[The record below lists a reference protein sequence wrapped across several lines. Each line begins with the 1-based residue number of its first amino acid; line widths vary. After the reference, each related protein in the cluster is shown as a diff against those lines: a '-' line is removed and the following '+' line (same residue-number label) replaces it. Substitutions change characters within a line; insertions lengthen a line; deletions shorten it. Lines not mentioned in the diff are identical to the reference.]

1 MKVPFSQDYW
11 QTGTYMFTAGQAQA
25 PGAPF
30 NFCQFND
37 PEYNSLYAQAL
48 AQLDAGKRA
57 DLIHQMAHIDY
68 DRGGYIVPYFFPVI
82 DAASQK
88 VGGVNESANG
98 YSPGGNDFAN
108 FWLT

>member
-1 MKVPFSQDYW
+1 
-11 QTGTYMFTAGQAQA
+11 MFTAGQSQA

-48 AQLDAGKRA
+48 AELDAGKRA
-57 DLIHQMAHIDY
+57 DLIHKMAHIDY
-68 DRGGYIVPYFFPVI
+68 DRGGYIIPYFFPVI

>member
-1 MKVPFSQDYW
+1 
-11 QTGTYMFTAGQAQA
+11 MFTAGQAQA

-30 NFCQFND
+30 NFCQFHD
-37 PEYNSLYAQAL
+37 PEYDSLYAQAL
-48 AQLDAGKRA
+48 SQLDAGKRA

-68 DRGGYIVPYFFPVI
+68 DRGGYIIPYFFPVI